1 MKELLTTE
9 TRGKDDVFNDDE
21 SILVN
26 NNNSTNSLDA
36 TSDASD

>member
-26 NNNSTNSLDA
+26 NNSTNSLDA